1 MLESHI
7 KFIKNELVC
16 SLERELPYKNQARN
30 NLIAT
35 EFIDLFEELIDSKI
49 AQKTQD
55 IKDLKEEQQE
65 LD

>member
-1 MLESHI
+1 ML
-7 KFIKNELVC
+7 KNELIC
-16 SLERELPYKNQARN
+16 LLERELPYKNQARN

-49 AQKTQD
+49 AQKIQD

>member
-1 MLESHI
+1 VLESHI